1 MAGKPTG
8 SSEAVSAMG
17 RILKLHFAHTGRT
30 VNCGVVRPF
39 LPTFLDDGLR
49 IRIPT
54 PITVHLDHCSRCRED
69 LEKISALGLDP
80 QGLTELCR
88 FFTAGSRAAPG
99 PPLGEKDRETV
110 IEIASR
116 PESGVAT
123 IFRTAQPSPDPN
135 DLYAGFPVKVE
146 VAADGRIPETS
157 GQPRTVRLM
166 KSIGRSLSRPGAK
179 GLAKV
184 ALAAA
189 AVIIIG
195 AAAFL
200 IADRPAGAITID
212 QIYKAVV
219 RAPNVHI
226 STYTPG
232 ESEPIQQRWVSRP
245 LGIYMSKAGDEIYLW
260 DLNNGIKK
268 SKDPKTGT
276 VTTEKLSEEE
286 IQAIRTKRASSSLGL
301 VPFQDISG
309 APGDAEW
316 ARLQTIKDKTGKITL
331 EVYRLVWTHNS
342 YGSEAEILQWEA
354 YLDPIKKLPEKMEWR
369 RQLPGED
376 ELRLV
381 TTHIVEYTSE
391 EDIRAAVQKAGG

>member
-1 MAGKPTG
+1 MAGKPTD
-8 SSEAVSAMG
+8 SSEAVSARG

-99 PPLGEKDRETV
+99 PPLGEKNRETV

-146 VAADGRIPETS
+146 VAAGGRIPETS

-189 AVIIIG
+189 AVIIA

-200 IADRPAGAITID
+200 IANRPAGALTID
-212 QIYKAVV
+212 QIYKAIV

-232 ESEPIQQRWVSRP
+232 ETEPFQQRWISRP
-245 LGIYMSKAGDEIYLW
+245 LGIYMSQMGDEFYLW
-260 DLNNGIKK
+260 DLRNGVKK
-268 SKDPKTGT
+268 SKDPQTGA
-276 VTTEKLSEEE
+276 VTTQQLSDDE
-286 IQAIRTKRASSSLGL
+286 IRAIRTKRISGSLGII
-301 VPFQDISG
+301 PFQDISRVG
-309 APGDAEW
+309 GEAEW
-316 ARLQTIKDKTGKITL
+316 GRVEEKKRQTESTNIDI
-331 EVYRLVWTHNS
+331 YRLGWMRAGYDGAMRGAIWRGYIDRKTR
-342 YGSEAEILQWEA
+342 
-354 YLDPIKKLPEKMEWR
+354 LPRKIERYEKM
-369 RQLPGED
+369 PVD
-376 ELRLV
+376 EAFSLV
-381 TTHIVEYTSE
+381 TTQKVQYISV
-391 EDIRAAVQKAGG
+391 EDITASIRQAGF